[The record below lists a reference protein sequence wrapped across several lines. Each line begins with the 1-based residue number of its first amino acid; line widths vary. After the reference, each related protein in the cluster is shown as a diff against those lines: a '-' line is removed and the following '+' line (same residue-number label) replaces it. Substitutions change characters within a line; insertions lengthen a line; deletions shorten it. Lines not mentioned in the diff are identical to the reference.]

1 MVRLKICDIHL
12 TCKVANKYLNVRE
25 WVEMAEWNK
34 KWSPLTILSCESSV
48 SVKEKPGRK
57 NNNDNNFTDTLKNSK
72 PL

>member
-1 MVRLKICDIHL
+1 
-12 TCKVANKYLNVRE
+12 
-25 WVEMAEWNK
+25 MAEWNK
-34 KWSPLTILSCESSV
+34 RWSPLTILSCESSV